1 MVSSSMFLSTDV
13 MGISR
18 SFRSVV
24 GQQRV
29 ESLYPLPPDL
39 LVRVHE
45 RLGLGDGFRVP
56 ADEAFPAL
64 GFLGHETSSFQN
76 RHVLLHRGEGHVVGS
91 GELAHAQC
99 PGERTAQ
106 DVPTGG
112 IRQRVEDP
120 IHLFVGEPDA
130 GSLIYNHLVVR
141 TLWAALCCVKKR
153 PKPPGGGRLDPVTG
167 RPVTALLLF
176 WSVDWSGG
184 PPWRPSAW

>member
-39 LVRVHE
+39 LVRFHE

-64 GFLGHETSSFQN
+64 GFLGHDTSPFDN
-76 RHVLLHRGEGHVVGS
+76 RHLRSHPSAGQSS
-91 GELAHAQC
+91 GPGDRAPAHA
-99 PGERTAQ
+99 P
-106 DVPTGG
+106 
-112 IRQRVEDP
+112 
-120 IHLFVGEPDA
+120 
-130 GSLIYNHLVVR
+130 
-141 TLWAALCCVKKR
+141 
-153 PKPPGGGRLDPVTG
+153 
-167 RPVTALLLF
+167 
-176 WSVDWSGG
+176 
-184 PPWRPSAW
+184 